1 MAHSLI
7 TVNSTKIRDGLS
19 GALAAGLALGFSE
32 FVAGLVAS
40 LPSLVESLGNWVID
54 IVPPPVKD
62 FAIATFGTNDKLALL
77 IGIALVTLLL
87 GAVVGVF
94 ARKHLWVAIVVFGAF
109 AVLAS
114 MAGARDGSVSVGV
127 AIIPAGLAALVGLG
141 ALQWLYSLGASESDA
156 EDASLPR
163 RAFLIGAGAVLG
175 AAALSAGFGRM
186 LLERGRIIAAGRTDV
201 ALPTPVEAAPPVP
214 AGADFSIDGLA
225 PVIVPNEDFYRIDT
239 AFAVPRID
247 LPEWRLNVTGRVDRP
262 FELTYS
268 DLLDMPMVE
277 RTITLSCVSNR
288 VGGNLVGNA
297 VWLGVPLVDI
307 LDRARPS
314 SDAEQ
319 LVGRD
324 VEGFTV
330 GFPLEAA
337 FDGRDAL
344 VAVGMNGEPLPFE
357 HGFPARLVVAGLY
370 GYVSAT
376 KWLSEIELT
385 GWDEFDAYWVPRGW
399 SKEAPIKTQSR
410 IDTPITGATI
420 EAGRAVAGVA
430 WAPNRGI
437 SRVEVQ
443 LGEDADWV
451 EAELSVPLSD
461 DAWVQWKTDWTNP
474 PPGRHRISVRATDGD
489 GNTQTDEVR
498 PPAPDGAT
506 GYHSVLV
513 TVS

>member
-1 MAHSLI
+1 M
-7 TVNSTKIRDGLS
+7 RDGLS
-19 GALAAGLALGFSE
+19 GAVAAGLALAVSE
-32 FVAGLVAS
+32 FVAGLVVS
-40 LPSLVESLGNWVID
+40 LPSLIESLGNWVID
-54 IVPPPVKD
+54 NVPPGVKD
-62 FAIATFGTNDKLALL
+62 FAIATFGTNDKLALI
-77 IGIALVTLLL
+77 IGIAVVTVLL
-87 GAVVGVF
+87 GVGVGIVSRKHFWVAMIVFGVF
-94 ARKHLWVAIVVFGAF
+94 AA
-109 AVLAS
+109 LAS
-114 MAGARDGSVSVGV
+114 WAGSRDPSVSPGN
-127 AIIPAGLAALVGLG
+127 AIIPAGLAALTGLG
-141 ALQWLYSLGASESDA
+141 ALQWLYTFGETGDASEETS
-156 EDASLPR
+156 SSR
-163 RAFLIGAGAVLG
+163 RAFIMATGAVVG

-201 ALPTPVEAAPPVP
+201 VLPPPVEAVPPVP
-214 AGADFSIDGLA
+214 AGAEFGIDGLA
-225 PVIVPNEDFYRIDT
+225 PAIVPNEDFYRIDT
-239 AFAVPRID
+239 ALAIPRIS
-247 LPEWRLNVTGRVDRP
+247 LPEWRLKLTGRVDRP
-262 FELTYS
+262 YEITYA

-277 RTITLSCVSNR
+277 RTVTLSCVSNR

-307 LDRARPS
+307 LDRARPTA
-314 SDAEQ
+314 DAEQ
-319 LVGRD
+319 IVGRD
-324 VEGFTV
+324 VDGFTV

-410 IDTPITGATI
+410 IDTPTTGGTI

-451 EAELSVPLSD
+451 DAELSVPLSD

-474 PPGRHRISVRATDGD
+474 SPGRHRISVRATDGE
-489 GNTQTDEVR
+489 GNTQTDAVR

-506 GYHSVLV
+506 GYHSVLI